1 MGNLNMK
8 KTSTLESYEISEIIE
23 MALSDHVSFN
33 QIQKQYGLREDE
45 VKKIM
50 KTNLKVGSYKAWRK
64 RIHKF
69 SSRRE
74 YYK

>member
-1 MGNLNMK
+1 MTK
-8 KTSTLESYEISEIIE
+8 KIPALESSEISEIIE
-23 MALSDHVSFN
+23 MALSDHVSFD
-33 QIQKQYGLREDE
+33 QIQSQYGLRENE

-64 RIHKF
+64 RVREF

-74 YYK
+74 HYK